1 MILSIVIG
9 LKKGENM
16 KNRKRWVACIALC
29 VVIGTCIGWQVRASK
44 NHATRYESKVNE
56 ESLTSFQK
64 NTQDFYYNQL
74 TEDERIVFEQIISL
88 YSDLDKVE
96 ITLEN
101 PVSVY
106 NISRIADAVRE
117 SQRDNYWNFIF
128 TYCFN
133 SQGEIINLD
142 INQPEEEF
150 HKEQISK
157 ILVQFE
163 SDCEQLEQNIE
174 KINTYD
180 ELKKFL
186 ESDLKHNDYK
196 QINEQITKEKE
207 KVVSL
212 VKPGMTEKETV
223 ELFEDW
229 IIQNMEYNYKVLEK
243 NDSGLETSQ
252 AIGNIQNTSSACIL
266 NREGICGGLSDL
278 LVDLCNEVGIE
289 AYSVKGM
296 LSMNQGAAG
305 LHQWVAVKINQM
317 IFYIDPTRDVSL
329 KTRNTFYTKE
339 QFYSREGVK
348 YEPLAY
354 YDY

>member
-1 MILSIVIG
+1 M
-9 LKKGENM
+9 
-16 KNRKRWVACIALC
+16 
-29 VVIGTCIGWQVRASK
+29 
-44 NHATRYESKVNE
+44 
-56 ESLTSFQK
+56 
-64 NTQDFYYNQL
+64 
-74 TEDERIVFEQIISL
+74 
-88 YSDLDKVE
+88 
-96 ITLEN
+96 
-101 PVSVY
+101 
-106 NISRIADAVRE
+106 
-117 SQRDNYWNFIF
+117 
-128 TYCFN
+128 
-133 SQGEIINLD
+133 
-142 INQPEEEF
+142 
-150 HKEQISK
+150 
-157 ILVQFE
+157 
-163 SDCEQLEQNIE
+163 
-174 KINTYD
+174 
-180 ELKKFL
+180 KFL

-212 VKPGMTEKETV
+212 VKRGMTEKETV